1 VIGLPSGVAYLGF
14 PVPGD
19 VVNLGAP
26 TQPVRG
32 TGSIDAKNDLRVKGR
47 QNLTGGIAYTVVVS
61 SPSENFKRL

>member
-1 VIGLPSGVAYLGF
+1 
-14 PVPGD
+14 VPGD